1 MAEMIIKDINFK
13 DVVID
18 TYEKPGVYRFQGIA
32 SRNDVEKTFS
42 FLCNDF
48 HALDDDEIKNDLYKS
63 IDIHMRR
70 DH

>member
-1 MAEMIIKDINFK
+1 MAEMTIKDIDFK
-13 DVVID
+13 DIVID
-18 TYEKPGVYRFQGIA
+18 PYEKPGVYRFQGIA
-32 SRNDVEKTFS
+32 SRNGTEKTFS